1 MTAVDALARL
11 GDVGVL
17 PVVVI
22 DDAERAAGLARDLA
36 DGGVPCAE
44 VTFRTPAAADAIRA
58 MAEVPGFLVG
68 AGTVLTPE
76 QVDVAVAAGAAFVVS
91 PGLDDLVATRAAE
104 LGVPYVPG
112 VATATEVMR
121 ARAAGFAVQK
131 LFPAAQL
138 GGAPFVAALAG
149 PFSDMSFVPSGGVAL
164 EDAASYRLPSVLAV
178 STSWIAPRAD
188 VAAGRRDVVERA
200 RDFRRAVRP

>member
-11 GDVGVL
+11 GEVAVL

-22 DDAERAAGLARDLA
+22 GDAAGAAALARDLA
-36 DGGVPCAE
+36 EGGVPCAE
-44 VTFRTPAAADAIRA
+44 VTFRTPAAAEAIKA

-68 AGTVLTPE
+68 AGTVVTPE

-91 PGLDDLVATRAAE
+91 PGLDDFVATRAAE

-138 GGAPFVAALAG
+138 GGASFVAALAG
-149 PFSDMSFVPSGGVAL
+149 PFPDVSFVPSGGVAIG
-164 EDAASYRLPSVLAV
+164 DAASYRLASVLAV
-178 STSWIAPRAD
+178 STSWIAPRGD
-188 VAAGRRDVVERA
+188 VAAGRHDVVERA